1 MLTNGES
8 SKESSNEI
16 QINNEDKTT
25 AEECAAEISST
36 NCEKSSNEMDEKSAN
51 DIDEKSSND
60 NGEKSVNDNYN
71 VDTDNVNESEVTED
85 AEVDFHATLVKV
97 WADISKELEVSPQS
111 LNRFPKFQST
121 ASARVSLPDSLDKRS
136 PKFYQRKRGQ

>member
-8 SKESSNEI
+8 SSKESPNEI
-16 QINNEDKTT
+16 QINNEDKTL
-25 AEECAAEISST
+25 AEECAAENSST
-36 NCEKSSNEMDEKSAN
+36 NCEKSSSEMDEKSGN
-51 DIDEKSSND
+51 DINEKSGND
-60 NGEKSVNDNYN
+60 NGEKSVNDIDN
-71 VDTDNVNESEVTED
+71 VDTNNVNESED

-121 ASARVSLPDSLDKRS
+121 ASARVYLPDYHR
-136 PKFYQRKRGQ
+136 